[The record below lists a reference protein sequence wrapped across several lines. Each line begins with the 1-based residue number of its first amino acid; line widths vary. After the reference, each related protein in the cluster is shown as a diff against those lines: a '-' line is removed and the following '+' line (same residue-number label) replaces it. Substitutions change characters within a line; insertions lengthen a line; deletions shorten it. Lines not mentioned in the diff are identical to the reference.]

1 MSAWAKNL
9 RTDFLSTYHYITLWF
24 INHKKT
30 KMSSLEKYSAKK
42 LLEVMSHY
50 PFVESVDGRFPA
62 IEHSEGP
69 HPCAILFY
77 WRGFLF
83 RIFKHFWS
91 NEESFKLLLSLEIFP
106 HVKSNLK
113 RKILSLKHKHA
124 WIVNML

>member
-113 RKILSLKHKHA
+113 RKILSLKHKRA